1 MTALGPARADE
12 LRRQLA
18 DALTLEEREERML
31 AAWVWTGADAFA
43 TGDIDLVVHASR
55 SLEDALAQLGF
66 ERRGR
71 FFVLPDA
78 ELFVEFLVR
87 SYRPDGARPKWSPA
101 TSERLRARAADEG
114 LEDALEELSRR
125 ADATREG
132 ATFGEDELR
141 ALARALRPGIL

>member
-1 MTALGPARADE
+1 VTALGPARADE

-43 TGDIDLVVHASR
+43 TADIDLVVHASR

-78 ELFVEFLVR
+78 ELFVEFPGTELPPGWSSTEVVARNQRTPAR
-87 SYRPDGARPKWSPA
+87 SRGRRGSRGCARGVEP
-101 TSERLRARAADEG
+101 
-114 LEDALEELSRR
+114 SRR
-125 ADATREG
+125 RYERRRDVR
-132 ATFGEDELR
+132 
-141 ALARALRPGIL
+141 